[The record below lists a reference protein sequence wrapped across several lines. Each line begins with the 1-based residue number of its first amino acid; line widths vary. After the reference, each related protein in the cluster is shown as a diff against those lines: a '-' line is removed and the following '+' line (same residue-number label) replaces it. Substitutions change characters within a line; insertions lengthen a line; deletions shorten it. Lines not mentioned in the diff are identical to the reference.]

1 MKQNKKPKPITGKNY
16 KNNNN
21 INNYLIFKNVP
32 KILQQM
38 NEYSRKPIQ
47 SYKIVRVYKESMRV
61 LSHDLLPHPNSA

>member
-21 INNYLIFKNVP
+21 INDYLIFKNVP

-38 NEYSRKPIQ
+38 NEYLFK
-47 SYKIVRVYKESMRV
+47 KIYTV
-61 LSHDLLPHPNSA
+61 L